1 MKSILHNLRILGVVL
16 FLCRRWLEVL
26 YWPSLILIALPSL
39 ALLYYWRE
47 NKRSGNIWNIVILIA
62 AILAMIGL

>member
-1 MKSILHNLRILGVVL
+1 MKSIWRNLRVLGVVL

-26 YWPSLILIALPSL
+26 YWPGLILIALPSL
-39 ALLYYWRE
+39 VLLYYWRE
-47 NKRSGNIWNIVILIA
+47 NKRSDNIWNIIILIA